1 MFSTLLRPGIGLVE
15 IVANPIE
22 LVSEAV
28 ERLLPLAV
36 ELLEEVL
43 LVEDRLVAL
52 DGRANLLLE
61 NADDFGGRLLLEVWE
76 RARS

>member
-1 MFSTLLRPGIGLVE
+1 M
-15 IVANPIE
+15 
-22 LVSEAV
+22 

-43 LVEDRLVAL
+43 LVEDSLVAL
-52 DGRANLLLE
+52 DCRANLLLE
-61 NADDFGGRLLLEVWE
+61 NTDDFGGRLLLEVWE

>member
-1 MFSTLLRPGIGLVE
+1 M
-15 IVANPIE
+15 
-22 LVSEAV
+22 

-52 DGRANLLLE
+52 DGRVNLLLE
-61 NADDFGGRLLLEVWE
+61 DADDFGGRLLLEVWE